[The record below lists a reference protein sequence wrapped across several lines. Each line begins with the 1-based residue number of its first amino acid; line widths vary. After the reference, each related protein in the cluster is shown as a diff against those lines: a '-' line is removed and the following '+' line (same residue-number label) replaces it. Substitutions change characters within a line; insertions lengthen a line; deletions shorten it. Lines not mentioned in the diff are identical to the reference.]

1 MKIKKIAATAG
12 RTFNHPHEQYANFRF
27 DLHFEAALD
36 EAALE
41 DPQEALKLL
50 QSMAEQ
56 RAEQHK
62 TAILADIRKK
72 SEIEQVLQNIESEK
86 RLNFDNEASK
96 KRLAEY
102 EERLS
107 QLTATP
113 LLLAQ
118 PTIHPGHEDHPDTE
132 EEKPFWES

>member
-1 MKIKKIAATAG
+1 MKIQKIAATAG

-36 EAALE
+36 EDE
-41 DPQEALKLL
+41 EPQEALKLL
-50 QSMAEQ
+50 QAMAEQ

-72 SEIEQVLQNIESEK
+72 REIEQVLQSIESEK
-86 RLNFDNEASK
+86 RLSFDNEASQ
-96 KRLAEY
+96 KRLGEY
-102 EERLS
+102 EARLS

-132 EEKPFWES
+132 EPKAFWES